1 MYPHPRFWDAESR
14 LRFQLD
20 FSAGDKREKIGVV
33 KAPSGPRGREVFG
46 FFGVG
51 SAAATI
57 EFLERTAR
65 RYGPISSFRI
75 LNRRIYLVDDAE
87 LIKEVLVTRQHEFV
101 RDRGATLLRELVGDG
116 LITREEP
123 LHRERR
129 RVLQPAFHRDQ
140 IAAYARVMSAETERF
155 RNELAQDGVLELRKA
170 MRRLTLSIAGAA
182 LFGADFRDSANR
194 VADILQRV
202 LKRSRWLVPISTF
215 CEFVPLLYRRLF
227 PNGPSLFFPRERKE
241 LEQIIAPILAER
253 RASAGRDV
261 LSLLLAYR
269 NDSDDPFTMEDIR
282 NEVVTFMLAGH
293 ETTASALTWAWY
305 LIAQHPEV
313 EEKLQAETDAVLGDR
328 EASIE
333 DLGRLPYTTM
343 VFQEAMRLY
352 PPALAFARRPK
363 QTLQLAGYTIP
374 RGATIFLSP
383 YATQRNRRYFDHPET
398 FDPERWRSISP
409 PKFAYFPFGGGA
421 KMCIGE
427 PFARTE
433 GIIVLS
439 MLARRW
445 RLVPEGDSR
454 IGLASGLLLNPDRPI
469 LMRALQRTAQ
479 VLA

>member
-1 MYPHPRFWDAESR
+1 MNEP
-14 LRFQLD
+14 L
-20 FSAGDKREKIGVV
+20 
-33 KAPSGPRGREVFG
+33 GPRGREVFG
-46 FFGVG
+46 FFGAG
-51 SAAATI
+51 SATATI

-87 LIKEVLVTRQHEFV
+87 LIKEILVTRQHEFV

-140 IAAYARVMSAETERF
+140 IAGYARIMSAEAVRF
-155 RNELAQDGVLELRKA
+155 RDELIPGETVDLRKA
-170 MRRLTLSIAGAA
+170 MRRITLSIAGAA

-194 VADILQRV
+194 VADVLQRV
-202 LKRSRWLVPISTF
+202 LKRSRWLVPVATF
-215 CEFVPLLYRRLF
+215 VEFVPLAYRRVF
-227 PNGPSLFFPRERKE
+227 PNGPSLFFPRERRE
-241 LEQIIAPILAER
+241 LEQIIAPLLSER
-253 RASAGRDV
+253 RAAADKDV

-269 NDSDDPFTMEDIR
+269 NDSDDPFTAEDVR

-305 LIAQHPEV
+305 LVAQHPDV
-313 EEKLQAETDAVLGDR
+313 EAKLQAEADAVLEDR

-333 DLGRLPYTTM
+333 DLARLPYTTM

-363 QTLQLAGYTIP
+363 QTLVLGGYTIR
-374 RGATIFLSP
+374 RGDTIFLSP
-383 YATQRNRRYFDHPET
+383 YATQRNPRYFERPGSFE
-398 FDPERWRSISP
+398 PERWRTISP

-427 PFARTE
+427 PFAKAE
-433 GIIVLS
+433 GAIVLA

-445 RLVPEGDSR
+445 RLALDAPESACV
-454 IGLASGLLLNPDRPI
+454 GLASGMLLNPDRPI
-469 LMRALQRTAQ
+469 LARALERTGTTKRRYE
-479 VLA
+479 LSRT